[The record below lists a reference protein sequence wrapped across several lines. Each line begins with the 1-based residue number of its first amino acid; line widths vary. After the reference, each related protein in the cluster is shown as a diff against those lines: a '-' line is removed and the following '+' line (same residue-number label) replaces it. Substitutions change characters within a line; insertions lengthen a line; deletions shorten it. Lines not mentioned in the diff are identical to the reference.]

1 MASNPKARPYD
12 GDDDHVATRIQLE
25 EDDDDDDD
33 DGVEYDDTGDDVM
46 EDAEEVV
53 HLTASN
59 KYLHYGHRGGG
70 AGGVQ
75 VVVQRTSELTL
86 SFEGE
91 VYVFPAVTPEKVFS
105 PSGYLF
111 YMLLYLLFFN
121 FSFISS
127 LCINMYVIPCVLYMQ
142 LCMILFIE
150 VWNTNTYV

>member
-25 EDDDDDDD
+25 EDDDDDED

-53 HLTASN
+53 HLNASN
-59 KYLHYGHRGGG
+59 KYNQSGHRGGV
-70 AGGVQ
+70 GGVQ

-91 VYVFPAVTPEKVFS
+91 VYVFPAVTPDKVQSVIVF
-105 PSGYLF
+105 PFWLPV
-111 YMLLYLLFFN
+111 YMLPNLLFLK

-127 LCINMYVIPCVLYMQ
+127 LHIIMYIIFCICNYA
-142 LCMILFIE
+142 
-150 VWNTNTYV
+150 